1 MSQPTPSPGNAVP
14 SPLSSEGL
22 PRDTSTA
29 TSPSTTPSAAPSSVA
44 SSAPALS
51 RRELLNWR
59 NAVFVVFLLS
69 GLCVASW
76 VSRVP
81 AVRDGLGLNTAEVG
95 VLIFGLSAGSILGL
109 ICAAWMLARFG
120 ARRAMITSIAVTA
133 VGLVAIGIG
142 ASMVFSFP
150 VAFAGLALVGFGMG
164 SVDVMMNVE
173 AAAVEREIG
182 KTLMPLMHACFSFGT
197 VIGALIGAG
206 ASALGINVA
215 GHLFGMAALV
225 MVGVIVAVRFIPM
238 REELGDIHAATDA
251 STATAATAASHAPVA
266 PTPSWRERLR
276 ESLSV
281 WADMRLILIGVVM
294 LGMSFAE
301 GSANDW
307 IALAAVD
314 GHDMSKTNGALVF
327 GVFAVAMTAGR
338 VVGGPIIDRFGRVLV
353 LRVCA
358 VMGIT
363 GLLLFIL
370 APTDALLYVGTVLWG
385 IGASLGFPV
394 GISAAADDPK
404 HAAARV
410 SAVAIIGYT
419 AFLVGPPV
427 IGLLGEAVGILNA
440 LYLILVLMLLA
451 GLAAPAV
458 RERVGARAKR

>member
-1 MSQPTPSPGNAVP
+1 MSQSIPSPGSEVP
-14 SPLSSEGL
+14 TTQSSEGL
-22 PRDTSTA
+22 PRDTTARA
-29 TSPSTTPSAAPSSVA
+29 TSTLT
-44 SSAPALS
+44 
-51 RRELLNWR
+51 RHELTKWR

-95 VLIFGLSAGSILGL
+95 ILIFGLSAGSIVGL
-109 ICAAWMLARFG
+109 ICAAWMLTRLG
-120 ARRAMITSIAVTA
+120 ARRAMITSISVTA
-133 VGLVAIGIG
+133 AGLIAVGVG
-142 ASMVFSFP
+142 ASLASSFP

-197 VIGALIGAG
+197 VLGALIGAG
-206 ASALGINVA
+206 ASALGIDVA
-215 GHLFGMAALV
+215 GHLIGMAALV
-225 MVGVIVAVRFIPM
+225 MVGVIVAVRFIPL
-238 REELGDIHAATDA
+238 RPELGDLADPATDA
-251 STATAATAASHAPVA
+251 TGTTAATAAGHPPVA
-266 PTPSWRERLR
+266 PARASWRERLSA
-276 ESLSV
+276 SLSV

-314 GHDMSKTNGALVF
+314 GHDLSKTNGALVF

-353 LRVCA
+353 LRICA

-370 APTDALLYVGTVLWG
+370 APTDWLLYVGTVLWG

-394 GISAAADDPK
+394 GMSAAADDQK

-440 LYLILVLMLLA
+440 LYLILLLMLLA

-458 RERVGARAKR
+458 RERVGSRAKP